1 MAMVFLTDLE
11 KEREKQKMQ
20 LHKLIDPRSA
30 ARTPAANRMP
40 HYKLR
45 YTLKYLFKLQYKFF
59 EFIKKIIQKEML
71 TFL

>member
-1 MAMVFLTDLE
+1 MAMVFLTDME
-11 KEREKQKMQ
+11 KEREKMKMQ

-45 YTLKYLFKLQYKFF
+45 YTQIVVFKLQYKFYYF
-59 EFIKKIIQKEML
+59 KYYKPKKIL